1 MVCVGGATVD
11 RTYRLGAALV
21 GGTSNPAEA
30 RAGHGG
36 VARNV
41 AANLARSGVAVDL
54 VSRVGDDA
62 AGRALLAALDRSGI
76 GRRGTAV
83 APGAAT
89 AEYVAVLAPDGEL
102 AFGLAAMAVL
112 DGLTPGALASHADL
126 LCAADW
132 VFADCN
138 LPGDALSALARRAFP
153 GVRYRFAVDAV
164 SVSKATRLP
173 EPLDG
178 IDLLFLNRDE
188 AEAAAMRHGPAAA
201 SPADA
206 AAALLRAG
214 AGAVVVTLGAEGA
227 ILAQGSAGGAPSA
240 QGSAEGAFAARAER
254 IVRVPAVPARV
265 VDVTGAGD
273 ALVAATLR
281 ALLDGVPLPDALVR
295 GCRAAADAVG
305 RDGAVGAEG
314 AGPDPGERAS

>member
-1 MVCVGGATVD
+1 M
-11 RTYRLGAALV
+11 
-21 GGTSNPAEA
+21 
-30 RAGHGG
+30 
-36 VARNV
+36 
-41 AANLARSGVAVDL
+41 
-54 VSRVGDDA
+54 SRVGDDA

-112 DGLTPGALASHADL
+112 DGLTPDALAPHADL

-138 LPGDALSALARRAFP
+138 LPGDALAALARRAFP
-153 GVRYRFAVDAV
+153 GARYRFAVDAV

-227 ILAQGSAGGAPSA
+227 ILAQGSAGGAIL
-240 QGSAEGAFAARAER
+240 ARAER

-305 RDGAVGAEG
+305 RDGAVGAEEAG
-314 AGPDPGERAS
+314 ADTGERAS